1 MPKCGQKAAVVPN
14 PVRVRRSSVPSTGLA
29 ICDQGAEPPG
39 PVSGPRAASAGPDF
53 GPAAHVHRYCN
64 RRWLA
69 APGCSGVDVFA
80 GSPSR
85 RSVHADR
92 LQRPQRWTHGVLQRA
107 RMPESDTHPPHGV
120 QAPVLKALRA
130 DKLQRIDR
138 NGRRRRS
145 QGSSHRRRE
154 STHYVDRH
162 PHRPGKCCAQ
172 FADAH
177 SVRHGLSGSRATTLP
192 MRLFAHCLTRP
203 SPCRSLARWTMRM
216 RQKLVG

>member
-1 MPKCGQKAAVVPN
+1 MLRMFVPATVWVICAPGAVQTSPAFG
-14 PVRVRRSSVPSTGLA
+14 SL
-29 ICDQGAEPPG
+29 
-39 PVSGPRAASAGPDF
+39 AASAPQYF
-53 GPAAHVHRYCN
+53 GRAAHVHRYCN

-69 APGCSGVDVFA
+69 AHGCSGVDVIA
-80 GSPSR
+80 GSPSQ